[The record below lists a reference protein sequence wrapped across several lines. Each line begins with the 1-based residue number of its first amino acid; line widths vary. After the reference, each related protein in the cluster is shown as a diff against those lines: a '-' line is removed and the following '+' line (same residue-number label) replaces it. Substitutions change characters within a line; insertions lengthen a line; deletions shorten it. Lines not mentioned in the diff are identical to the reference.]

1 MGGDE
6 IRYGLR
12 HSGRLVV
19 FVALSAPGA
28 LQGQEAEAP
37 ADTVAP
43 IIVNVTRSESELER
57 LPYAVTALDKGE
69 IRLAERGASIEEAL
83 RAVPGVVAQNRTH
96 YALGDRLMMRGVG
109 GRAQF
114 GVRGI
119 EVVAD
124 GIPQTMADGQ
134 ATLENLDLD
143 SAGRIEVLRGPASSL
158 FGNAAGGVLSYTT
171 EDFWM
176 APVGV
181 GPQLLFG
188 SNGFVKANVK
198 VSGRSGGL
206 GYFANGARARS
217 DGFREHS
224 EADLYRL
231 NAVARASLSSPSELR
246 FVGNFLDVPFAENP
260 GSLDS
265 TTARN
270 DPRSARAF
278 NVAQGTGKAIRQ
290 GQAGLGWSQVFGRG
304 QLDVSGWALSRS
316 VWNPIPARIIDLSRI
331 GGGLRGNWLN
341 RGELGRLPVRGM
353 LGIDVDLQRD
363 DRREFANEGANPV
376 GRAQPGA
383 LQLSQRERVRS
394 VGPFAEAELE
404 VSVDWRITAGG
415 RYDWFVFDVDDRFR
429 SDGDDSGRRT
439 FGHFSPMLGLQVSP
453 EPWLNLYANFSTAFQ
468 TPTASELSNLPDGS
482 GGLNPDLEPEDLRSF
497 EAGAR
502 GTVPAARLGYEVTA
516 YVARVDN
523 ALIPFQGPTDETF
536 FRNAGR
542 VSRSGAE
549 IRVDWLPTAGFRG
562 SLALTFQDFR
572 FDDFAVDSVDLAGN
586 KEPGVPERL
595 LYANVSY
602 TAPIRL
608 RIEADFRWVDAYYVN
623 DANTATNWAW
633 TSLDLRALLDRRVGD
648 VRLQPYLGV
657 DNIFDVRYN
666 GSVIPNGFGGRYYEP
681 APGRQFF
688 TGLAVFLGPGVP
700 AAF

>member
-1 MGGDE
+1 V
-6 IRYGLR
+6 RRRFAVL
-12 HSGRLVV
+12 
-19 FVALSAPGA
+19 GA
-28 LQGQEAEAP
+28 LLAPQALNGQEAEAP
-37 ADTVAP
+37 PDTIAP
-43 IIVNVTRSESELER
+43 IIVDVTRSERELER
-57 LPYAVTALDKGE
+57 VPYAITVLDKTE
-69 IRLAERGASIEEAL
+69 IQLAERGASIEEAL

-96 YALGDRLMMRGVG
+96 FALGDRLMIRGVG

-119 EVVAD
+119 EVLAD

-134 ATLENLDLD
+134 ATLESLDLD

-171 EDFWM
+171 EDFWP
-176 APVGV
+176 APVGA
-181 GPQLLFG
+181 GPQLLVG
-188 SNGFVKANVK
+188 SYGFVKANIK
-198 VSGRSGGL
+198 LSGSTGDF
-206 GYFANGARARS
+206 GYFLNGVMAS
-217 DGFREHS
+217 SKGFREHA

-231 NAVARASLSSPSELR
+231 NGVASTRLSPSSELR
-246 FVGNFLDVPFAENP
+246 FVGNFLDVPFAQNP

-265 TTARN
+265 TTARD
-270 DPRSARAF
+270 DPQSARAF
-278 NVAQGTGKAIRQ
+278 NVAQGTGKEIRQ
-290 GQAGLGWSQVFGRG
+290 GQAGIKWRQVVGRG
-304 QLDVSGWALSRS
+304 QIDVSGWGLGRD
-316 VWNPIPARIIDLSRI
+316 VWNPIPARIIDLSRT
-331 GGGLRGNWLN
+331 GAGLRGNWVN
-341 RGELGRLPVRGM
+341 SSDLGPLPLRSM
-353 LGIDVDLQRD
+353 LGIDLDLQRD
-363 DRREFANEGANPV
+363 DRREFSNEGVDEPG
-376 GRAQPGA
+376 GRAQSGA
-383 LQLSQRERVRS
+383 LQLNQRERVSS
-394 VGPFAEAELE
+394 VGPFAEADLELSPE
-404 VSVDWRITAGG
+404 WRLTAGG
-415 RYDWFVFDVDDRFR
+415 RYDWFTFEVDDRFL

-482 GGLNPDLEPEDLRSF
+482 GGLNPDLEPEDLSSL

-516 YVARVDN
+516 YVARVEN
-523 ALIPFQGPTDETF
+523 ALVPFQGPTDETF

-549 IRVDWLPTAGFRG
+549 IRVDWLPLSGLSGT
-562 SLALTFQDFR
+562 LALTFQNFR
-572 FDDFAVDSVDLAGN
+572 FDDFVVDSVDFAGN
-586 KEPGVPERL
+586 REPGIPERL
-595 LYANVSY
+595 LYANISY

-633 TSLDLRALLDRRVGD
+633 TTLDLRILLDRDVGG
-648 VRLQPYLGV
+648 VRLQPYLGL

-666 GSVIPNGFGGRYYEP
+666 GAVIPNGFGERYFEP
-681 APGRQFF
+681 APGRQVFA
-688 TGLAVFLGPGVP
+688 GMAVPLGPGAP